1 MGSFISGDQ
10 PDFGFIVMR
19 AWVASNEDLNEQH
32 FGSLPNRLP
41 LNNSTARVLLQRWL
55 EEGGD
60 ERKEEQLQRVAWLS
74 NFSSQL
80 GLVGPPQ
87 GGAGCGSSIVAV
99 HQRRF

>member
-32 FGSLPNRLP
+32 FGLQNGLP

-55 EEGGD
+55 EEGG
-60 ERKEEQLQRVAWLS
+60 
-74 NFSSQL
+74 
-80 GLVGPPQ
+80 G
-87 GGAGCGSSIVAV
+87 
-99 HQRRF
+99 